1 MEGQNM
7 ISENVSRETLDV
19 RSKLA
24 TILEELEA
32 QAHQSGGVV
41 YRRLHHGLVLR
52 LEERQDGYQLAIA
65 REWPSIPSIHEENVV
80 LRDLAPL
87 FAGGW
92 HRTQKR
98 RGNDG
103 RCYNVSTIDYHR

>member
-1 MEGQNM
+1 M
-7 ISENVSRETLDV
+7 IEEIV

-32 QAHQSGGVV
+32 QAHQGGGVV

-52 LEERQDGYQLAIA
+52 MQERESGFQLAIA
-65 REWPSIPSIHEENVV
+65 RQAPSVPSIHEENVV

-87 FAGGW
+87 FSGAW
-92 HRTQKR
+92 HRTTNR

-103 RCYNVSTIDYHR
+103 AFYNVSTIDYHR